1 MTIVAAGP
9 GGTVEGEV
17 VSSTVSPTHSPPP
30 VPARREL
37 KPLVADW
44 LKDRDEFINTVVD
57 VGHRTGHSVLWHVG
71 HSPVHAA
78 RVLKFA
84 PRGAYRVTRAVWGW
98 VFHAETKEM
107 RRDTALN
114 RQIPEWLK
122 LEKERKERVSL
133 RWRGVVLLA
142 FLTVLILVLLW
153 FLMPN
158 VPLVFGVELTRGG
171 LFTGLG
177 VVMLYGLGYAGR
189 PLNKKTHLFQ
199 PSTTTNGD
207 QRLTNDLVLD
217 ALCSIGIPKMTDPA
231 GIELTYGVKP
241 TRSGYN
247 IDLTLPRGVEA
258 TEVME
263 KRGKLSSA
271 LQRGIGTVWP
281 SVGPRHEGH
290 LMLFISHEDMSKARQ
305 KPWPL
310 LRSGAVDI
318 FNSVP
323 MFTDQRGDWVEL
335 RIATT
340 SGVVGAIPRM
350 GKTYFLR
357 ELGLVGALDVRV
369 EEYVFELKGTG
380 DLSCLKLVAHY
391 YSDSDEE
398 EDIAEHLLVMRKL
411 REERR
416 RRAKVIR
423 SLPNEQC
430 PRSEVTTELAS
441 RKSLG
446 LHPILVE
453 VDEVQVWTE
462 HEVKAVREE
471 FTAILEDLVRRGPA
485 VGIMVYVATQKVD
498 AKSIPTGISSNA
510 ATRLCFKVNDA
521 TSNNQIL
528 GPGSYANGLR
538 ATMFDFEK
546 DKGIAYLKAGG
557 PCQIVRTVHALD
569 KVESDKVALRARA
582 LRKTADR
589 LTGYAAGDEM
599 ESEEEQVVLLD
610 DVRRVMG
617 NADAMHLNDIAT
629 GLAEFRPAA
638 WGSMNA
644 RSLGSQLRTAD
655 VRVENVYVAG
665 KASDERVTAG
675 VRREW
680 LDVSTT
686 RLTGDEEP
694 VTDNVRSLLRSR

>member
-1 MTIVAAGP
+1 M
-9 GGTVEGEV
+9 
-17 VSSTVSPTHSPPP
+17 
-30 VPARREL
+30 
-37 KPLVADW
+37 W
-44 LKDRDEFINTVVD
+44 
-57 VGHRTGHSVLWHVG
+57 VG
-71 HSPVHAA
+71 
-78 RVLKFA
+78 
-84 PRGAYRVTRAVWGW
+84 
-98 VFHAETKEM
+98 
-107 RRDTALN
+107 
-114 RQIPEWLK
+114 
-122 LEKERKERVSL
+122 L
-133 RWRGVVLLA
+133 R
-142 FLTVLILVLLW
+142 
-153 FLMPN
+153 
-158 VPLVFGVELTRGG
+158 
-171 LFTGLG
+171 
-177 VVMLYGLGYAGR
+177 GR
-189 PLNKKTHLFQ
+189 PLNKKTPLFQ
-199 PSTTTNGD
+199 PATSTTGD
-207 QRLTNDLVLD
+207 PKLTNDLVLD
-217 ALCSIGIPKMTDPA
+217 ALCSLGIAKMNDPA
-231 GIELTYGVKP
+231 DIELLYGVKP
-241 TRSGYN
+241 TRAGYN

-258 TEVME
+258 TEVMA

-290 LMLFISHEDMSKARQ
+290 LVLFVSHEDMGKARQ

-310 LRSGAVDI
+310 LKSGSVDV
-318 FNSVP
+318 FNAIP

-369 EEYVFELKGTG
+369 EEYIFELKGTG
-380 DLSCLKLVAHY
+380 DLSSLKLVAHY

-398 EDIAEHLLVMRKL
+398 EDIAEHLAVLRKL

-423 SLPNEQC
+423 SLPNEEC
-430 PRSEVTTELAS
+430 PRSEVTSELAS
-441 RKSLG
+441 RQSLG

-453 VDEVQVWTE
+453 ADEVQVWTE

-471 FTAILEDLVRRGPA
+471 FIAILEDLVRRGPA

-510 ATRLCFKVNDA
+510 AVRVCFKVNDA

-528 GPGSYANGLR
+528 GPGSYANGLQ

-557 PCQIVRTVHALD
+557 PAQIVRTVFSLD
-569 KVESDKVALRARA
+569 KVEAEKVALRARSM
-582 LRKTADR
+582 RKTAGR
-589 LTGYAAGDEM
+589 LTGYAAGEEM
-599 ESEEEQVVLLD
+599 EAEEEQVVLLD

-617 NADAMHLNDIAT
+617 NTETMHLNDIAA
-629 GLAEFRPAA
+629 GLAGLRPAA

-644 RSLGSQLRTAD
+644 RSLGSQLRTAE

-665 KASDERVTAG
+665 KSSDERVNAG
-675 VRREW
+675 IKREW

-686 RLTGDEEP
+686 RLTGDAEP
-694 VTDNVRSLLRSR
+694 ADNVRSLSRSR